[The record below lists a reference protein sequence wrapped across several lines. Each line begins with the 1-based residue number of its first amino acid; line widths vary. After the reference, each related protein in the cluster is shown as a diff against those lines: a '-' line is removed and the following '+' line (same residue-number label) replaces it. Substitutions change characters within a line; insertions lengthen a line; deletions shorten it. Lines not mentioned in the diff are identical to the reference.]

1 MLRIRHVAA
10 RKTLFQISEKLSGGN
25 TTNNFLRDL
34 RRLHSGSGSISVDA
48 VGVHCS
54 LSASLLSHGHGHGHI
69 RTQPKDRT
77 SSTHAHA
84 AATMPTKVTPE
95 ISRVK
100 TPAPAP
106 APASLQRL
114 AARADIADIKA
125 CNLRNLPEN
134 YTPAFFE
141 RHVSMWP
148 ELSLVSHSR
157 EGAFAGYALGRL
169 EEAPQPVSTP
179 APAPSAAVTRA
190 ASSGVASTS
199 AGSGSVYNTLNP
211 GFPAPVYVGHIT
223 SVAVHEEFR
232 GMGVASQ
239 LMQALHAQL
248 RKHHKVDVVQ
258 LHVRVSNV
266 AAIALYEKSF
276 GYKIAQHIPDYYADM
291 EAAYLM
297 QCSWTD

>member
-10 RKTLFQISEKLSGGN
+10 CKTLFQISGN

-106 APASLQRL
+106 APAPLQRL

-169 EEAPQPVSTP
+169 EEAPRPVSISIP
-179 APAPSAAVTRA
+179 AAAVTRA
-190 ASSGVASTS
+190 ASSGVANTNTS
-199 AGSGSVYNTLNP
+199 AGSGSGSFYNTLNS

-232 GMGVASQ
+232 GMGVASK
-239 LMQALHAQL
+239 LMQALHAQM
-248 RKHHKVDVVQ
+248 RRHHKVDVVQ

-297 QCSWTD
+297 QLDGLKA